1 MNGSVWLYA
10 ILGVILI
17 VVINLALVVMLRGG
31 GTHRQINITRQ
42 VLREMSDPYRKEDE
56 MLSELSRRVERLKK
70 AENDINQPKPPA

>member
-1 MNGSVWLYA
+1 MNGSIWLYA
-10 ILGVILI
+10 ILGVMLI

-56 MLSELSRRVERLKK
+56 MLSELSRRVEQLKK
-70 AENDINQPKPPA
+70 AENDTKQPGPRE

>member
-56 MLSELSRRVERLKK
+56 MLSELSRRVERLKE

>member
-10 ILGVILI
+10 ILGVVLI

-70 AENDINQPKPPA
+70 AENDTNQPKPPA